1 MQQNATQTSE
11 RVEQVIYAHLLAH
24 NGLLAINKLFD
35 SFHAVIICWIFEL
48 WVLFLSA
55 SKIYKCLICILIS
68 SWWPTWYDSCK
79 R

>member
-35 SFHAVIICWIFEL
+35 SFHAVIIC
-48 WVLFLSA
+48 
-55 SKIYKCLICILIS
+55 
-68 SWWPTWYDSCK
+68 
-79 R
+79 